1 MKVLVIA
8 PSNDSYGVAESL
20 MTLVLALKEDAN
32 IEPVVLTKRN
42 NRINTRCSEAGIEN
56 YSYWYADIMA
66 GAAYSNILL
75 RIAKHI
81 VKYLLFLWGNI
92 SKIGVFRCGI
102 KFDEIDIVHTC
113 HNRNDIGAY
122 IAKKLK
128 VPHVWHIRE
137 FGDEDYRVHAYKRNC
152 IQYMNHNAD
161 YFVAISE
168 AVKLK
173 WIEKGIDENR
183 LKVVYNGVD
192 PQIFYPDGHEA
203 KGKIRVAISSR
214 VQPAKGQMQLVKAV
228 AIMQEKDRRGFEVDI
243 IGNAYSDYKAQI
255 EKIISEE
262 HLEEI
267 VHFKGHSNQLSEIIR
282 QYDIG
287 VICSKA
293 EAFGRVTAEYML
305 SGLAVIASDTGANSE
320 LIIDGKSGLLYK
332 CGNEKDLCEKLLYL
346 SRDRKKMKQLK
357 EKGRERALR
366 LFTKELYSD
375 GMKEIYGMLQ
385 R

>member
-1 MKVLVIA
+1 MKILLIA

-20 MTLVLALKEDAN
+20 MTLVLAMKEDEN
-32 IEPVVLTKRN
+32 IEPIVLTKRN
-42 NRINTRCSEAGIEN
+42 NRINVRCNEAEIEN
-56 YSYWYADIMA
+56 YSYWYSDIMA

-81 VKYLLFLWGNI
+81 VKYLLFLMGNI
-92 SKIGVFRCGI
+92 SKIGVLKCGI
-102 KFDEIDIVHTC
+102 NFDEIDMVHTC

-128 VPHVWHIRE
+128 VPHIWHIRE
-137 FGDEDYRVHAYKRNC
+137 FGNEDYRVCVYKRNY

-183 LKVVYNGVD
+183 LRVVYNGVD
-192 PQIFYPDGHEA
+192 SQIFYPDRHEV
-203 KGKIRVAISSR
+203 KEKIRVAISSR
-214 VQPAKGQMQLVKAV
+214 VQPAKGQMQLVKAFS
-228 AIMQEKDRRGFEVDI
+228 IMQEKDRHRFEVDI
-243 IGNAYSDYKAQI
+243 IGNAYSDYKVQI

-267 VHFKGHSNQLSEIIR
+267 VHFKGHSSQLSEMIR

-293 EAFGRVTAEYML
+293 EAFGRVTVEYML

-320 LIIDGKSGLLYK
+320 LVIDGKSGLLYK
-332 CGNEKDLCEKLLYL
+332 YGNEKDLCDKLLYL
-346 SRDRKKMKQLK
+346 SRERKEMKKLQ
-357 EKGRERALR
+357 EKGRARALQ
-366 LFTKELYSD
+366 LFTKELYYN
-375 GMKEIYGMLQ
+375 GMKEIYGMLE